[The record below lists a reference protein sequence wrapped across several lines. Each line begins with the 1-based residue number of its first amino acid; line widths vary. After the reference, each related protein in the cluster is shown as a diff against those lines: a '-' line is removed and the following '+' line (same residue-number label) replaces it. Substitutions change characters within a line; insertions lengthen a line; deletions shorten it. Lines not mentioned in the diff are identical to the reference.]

1 MGALLDLKTRNRC
14 NFIDVWAE
22 RLLSWLLK
30 NQTFLIAKNSY
41 QKQCNHTS
49 AEDKEKP
56 VATHFDFLFRHQVQK
71 LLHEKLYQCK
81 LHVLQDNL
89 RNVFL
94 QLMKLYC
101 GYTQW
106 YGTKYLYLNLHIIAL
121 VKVGTSV
128 VSVASIA
135 LIISSPEN
143 PCFSNSDKTSAA
155 ADNSIKI
162 YDWIIVW
169 IFHNSDSFWIKQK
182 NLS

>member
-1 MGALLDLKTRNRC
+1 MGALLDLETRNRC

-22 RLLSWLLK
+22 RLLSCYSKIKHFLSQK
-30 NQTFLIAKNSY
+30 NYY

-89 RNVFL
+89 RSVFL

-106 YGTKYLYLNLHIIAL
+106 YGYKDLYLNLHIIAL

-135 LIISSPEN
+135 WIISSPEN
-143 PCFSNSDKTSAA
+143 PCLSNSTKTSASPA
-155 ADNSIKI
+155 NSIKI
-162 YDWIIVW
+162 DG
-169 IFHNSDSFWIKQK
+169 
-182 NLS
+182 